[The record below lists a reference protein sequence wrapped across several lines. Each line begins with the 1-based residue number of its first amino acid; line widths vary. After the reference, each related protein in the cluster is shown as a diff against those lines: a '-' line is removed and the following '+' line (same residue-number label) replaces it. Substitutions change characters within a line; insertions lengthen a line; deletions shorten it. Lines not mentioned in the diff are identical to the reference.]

1 MSEQSSQID
10 VQQLPRHI
18 RIQPQ
23 TSWFP
28 VDFQELWAF
37 RDLFAILAMRDVKL
51 RYKQTILGVT
61 WVILQPLVASLIFA
75 IIFGRIASLPSD
87 GKPYLLFVYV
97 GMLPWNLFAGCLQR
111 AGNSLITDS
120 KLITKVYF
128 PRLIIP
134 IASSAAVL
142 IDFGVA
148 FVVMFALLVIS
159 NYQVSYQA
167 NVFGLK
173 AFAFA
178 PTFLPRFSIS
188 NQASLISITWNILAL
203 PLLLLLTLLVSIGVS
218 LFLSALNVYYR
229 DFMYALPFVIQVWM
243 YASPLVY
250 SANMIPDRW
259 RLIYALNPMT
269 GIIDGFRWSLLGT
282 GDFPWL
288 SLVLSILIGCLLF
301 LGGAYTFQRVES
313 RFADVV

>member
-1 MSEQSSQID
+1 VQS
-10 VQQLPRHI
+10 
-18 RIQPQ
+18 
-23 TSWFP
+23 SWFP
-28 VDFQELWAF
+28 LDLQELWAF

-51 RYKQTILGVT
+51 RYKQTLLGVT

-97 GMLPWNLFAGCLQR
+97 GMLPWNLFSGSLQR
-111 AGNSLITDS
+111 AGNSLITDA

-142 IDFGVA
+142 IDFAVA
-148 FVVMFALLVIS
+148 FVVMLVLLVI
-159 NYQVSYQA
+159 YHDQVS
-167 NVFGLK
+167 L
-173 AFAFA
+173 
-178 PTFLPRFSIS
+178 
-188 NQASLISITWNILAL
+188 TWNILSL
-203 PLLLLLTLLVSIGVS
+203 PLLLLLVLLASVGVS

-250 SANMIPDRW
+250 SANMIPERW
-259 RLIYALNPMT
+259 RALYALNPMT
-269 GIIDGFRWSLLGT
+269 GIIDGFRWCLLGT
-282 GDFPWL
+282 SDFPWV
-288 SLVLSILIGCLLF
+288 SIVLSVAVSCLF
-301 LGGAYTFQRVES
+301 FVGGAYTFQRVES

>member
-1 MSEQSSQID
+1 MCAAIVYFRHRKVKVIDLVMSELQSPGGGH
-10 VQQLPRHI
+10 QLVRHL
-18 RIQPQ
+18 RIQPE

-28 VDFQELWAF
+28 IDFRELWAF

-75 IIFGRIASLPSD
+75 IIFGRIAALPSD
-87 GKPYLLFVYV
+87 GKPYLLFVYA
-97 GMLPWNLFAGCLQR
+97 GMLPWNFFAGCLQR
-111 AGNSLITDS
+111 AGNSLISDS

-142 IDFGVA
+142 IDFAVA
-148 FVVMFALLVIS
+148 FVVMLGLLVF
-159 NYQVSYQA
+159 YHDQVA
-167 NVFGLK
+167 L
-173 AFAFA
+173 
-178 PTFLPRFSIS
+178 
-188 NQASLISITWNILAL
+188 TWNILAL
-203 PLLLLLTLLVSIGVS
+203 PFLLLVVLLVSVGVS

-250 SANMIPDRW
+250 AASMIPDRW
-259 RLIYALNPMT
+259 RVIYALNPMA
-269 GIIDGFRWSLLGT
+269 GVIDGFRWALLGT
-282 GDFPWL
+282 GNFPWF
-288 SLVLSILIGCLLF
+288 SMGLSILIGCVF
-301 LGGAYTFQRVES
+301 FVGGAYTFQRVES